1 MTQDISQPLIVNDLK
16 GAIQPF
22 GYTEMYEWYVPP
34 TDPTRRLGVFVQ
46 FSKRSPDKIEIYDD
60 PSSCLVGVTTVCAAS
75 TSDDPDSWSYAYKH
89 DAIGDYYVKLERLAV
104 GIKQY
109 DQDLEM
115 SYMKTQPYDHYVK
128 VINQLYDPSRK
139 YVKRSK
145 RVEWTRVS
153 ILGKAIVRDDGSCI
167 PGEYCTPKISDDY
180 SECGLA
186 TRYLDGMDGPRFYVM
201 QRVTDNSVMILIK

>member
-1 MTQDISQPLIVNDLK
+1 MAQSISQPVVNDLK

-60 PSSCLVGVTTVCAAS
+60 PSRCLVGVTTVCAAS

-128 VINQLYDPSRK
+128 VINPLYDPSRN

-153 ILGKAIVRDDGSCI
+153 ILGKTIVRDDGSCI

-186 TRYLDGMDGPRFYVM
+186 TRYLDGMTGPRFYVM
-201 QRVTDNSVMILIK
+201 QRMTENSVMVLIR